1 MNPTRSLA
9 LTRTVTLAV
18 LAACGAAIAP
28 AQTPHATST
37 PHPTG
42 TPGKP
47 DTPTTPTTPTRPFT
61 PTTPGTPT
69 SPGTAPGAP
78 AHDPQTGMQADR
90 HTDRTDRTNDRS
102 DEGDLQQV
110 LREVNQGVQVVQQM
124 KADPKVRR
132 TLNQA
137 RGVFVLPAYGRG
149 ALGVGFQGGEGM
161 LLERQGKRFS
171 NPVFYNLGGVSIG
184 AQAGGSGGPVVFLLM
199 TDRAVSEFASDQKFS
214 LNADAGLTIA
224 NWSRRAQA
232 SGGKV
237 QDVIVWSQTKG
248 AYVGASIGLTD
259 VMLDTEANRAYY
271 GRAGLSPREIIDGK
285 VKNPHS
291 NVLGRVLGV

>member
-1 MNPTRSLA
+1 MNPNRSRA
-9 LTRTVTLAV
+9 LMRNIALAV
-18 LAACGAAIAP
+18 AAACAAAVAP
-28 AQTPHATST
+28 AQTPH
-37 PHPTG
+37 PNG

-47 DTPTTPTTPTRPFT
+47 DTPLTPTA
-61 PTTPGTPT
+61 PGTPI
-69 SPGTAPGAP
+69 AAP
-78 AHDPQTGMQADR
+78 AHAPQAGMQSDR
-90 HTDRTDRTNDRS
+90 STDRNDDRPDRE
-102 DEGDLQQV
+102 DQQQV
-110 LREVNQGVQVVQQM
+110 LREVDKGVQVVQHM

-132 TLNQA
+132 TLSQA

-171 NPVFYNLGGVSIG
+171 NPVFYNLGGVSVG

-199 TDRAVSEFASDQKFS
+199 TDRAVAEFASDQKFS

-285 VKNPHS
+285 AKNPHS